1 MSAFHVVIPAR
12 YASVRLPGKPLAGIA
27 GRPMIQW
34 VWERA
39 RQAGADSVTVAT
51 DHEAIA
57 AACAGFGAEV
67 CLTDPAHASGTDR
80 IAEVADRRGW
90 DEEVI
95 VVNVQGD
102 EPLLPPAIVEQAA
115 DLLRLRPEADMGTLG
130 TPIHDLAEYLDPNVV
145 KLVAAADGRALYFSR
160 APIPWHRDGA
170 ASGPASQ
177 QHYQGALRHL
187 GIYSYRVGALR
198 RLAAAAPCWLEEVER
213 LEQLRAL
220 WLGMRI
226 QVDTALE
233 VPPPGIDT
241 AADLERVNRLLAE
254 RSPAGGPA

>member
-1 MSAFHVVIPAR
+1 MSGFHVVIPAR
-12 YASVRLPGKPLAGIA
+12 HASARLPGKPLLSVA

-39 RQAGADSVTVAT
+39 IQSGALSVTVAT

-57 AACAGFGAEV
+57 AACRECGAEV
-67 CLTDPAHASGTDR
+67 CLTDPDHASGTDR
-80 IAEVADRRGW
+80 IAEVAARLGW
-90 DEEVI
+90 DEQAV

-102 EPLLPPAIVEQAA
+102 EPLLPPALVRQVAE
-115 DLLRLRPEADMGTLG
+115 LLQIHPEADMGTLG
-130 TPIHDLAEYLDPNVV
+130 TPIHDLEDYLDPNLVKVV
-145 KLVAAADGRALYFSR
+145 ARADGAALYFSR
-160 APIPWHRDGA
+160 APIPWHREGA
-170 ASGPASQ
+170 PHGLGSQ
-177 QHYQGALRHL
+177 QRHEGAMRHL
-187 GIYSYRVGALR
+187 GLYSYRVGALR
-198 RLAAAAPCWLEEVER
+198 RLAASSPCRLEEIER

-226 QVDTALE
+226 QVDAALE

-254 RSPAGGPA
+254 SPPAE

>member
-1 MSAFHVVIPAR
+1 MSGFHVVIPAR
-12 YASVRLPGKPLAGIA
+12 YASVRLPAKPLALVA

-39 RQAGADSVTVAT
+39 RDAGADSVTVAT
-51 DHEAIA
+51 DHAAIA
-57 AACAGFGAEV
+57 SACEAFGAEV
-67 CLTDPAHASGTDR
+67 CVTEAAHASGTDR
-80 IAEVADRRGW
+80 IAEVAARRGW
-90 DEEVI
+90 EDSVV

-102 EPLLPPAIVEQAA
+102 EPLLPPALVVQVAE
-115 DLLRLRPEADMGTLG
+115 LLRLQPEADMATLG

-170 ASGPASQ
+170 PAGLVSQ
-177 QHYQGALRHL
+177 QRCTGALRHL
-187 GIYSYRVGALR
+187 GLYGYRVGALQ
-198 RLAAAAPCWLEEVER
+198 RLAATPPCHLEQAER

-233 VPPPGIDT
+233 VPPAGIDT
-241 AADLERVNRLLAE
+241 PEDLDRVNRLLAAG
-254 RSPAGGPA
+254 SPAA